1 MMSSATFMSHLKLRR
16 CAELGSSPW
25 VVGRIWIHG
34 KGTLRI
40 GNRVRLDASVE
51 PIELFVGPGAE
62 MVIGDDVEIQG
73 GTSLEALQS
82 VQIGDRCRIG
92 ARCKVLDNNFHQ
104 LAKRLEKPKSVPV
117 VIEAGAILE
126 DGAIVLPGA
135 HVRGASVIK
144 RNAVVRRHPAATAAT
159 AGQEGAAADSSTANP
174 HLAQRI
180 LKRMQTVPSEAL
192 SRAVALVRGR
202 IELRNCQRG
211 GRVYAYGTVRVKNE
225 GAIRLEKRV
234 GFVLGMIPAELICHP
249 GAEIR
254 IDDGTYFNY
263 VTIEAHESITI
274 GERCMFAARVRLT
287 DRGEGAS
294 GPLTIGDDVW
304 VAYGAVIAPGISI
317 GSGSVISA
325 GAVVTKDVPPQSL
338 VIGNPA
344 RSMSLSLFAGT

>member
-1 MMSSATFMSHLKLRR
+1 MTVLMRNSACRQAMTSSATFMSRLKLRR
-16 CAELGSSPW
+16 CAELGSSPL

-40 GNRVRLDASVE
+40 GNRVRLDASIE
-51 PIELFVGPGAE
+51 PIELYVGPGAE

-135 HVRGASVIK
+135 HVRGGSVIK

-159 AGQEGAAADSSTANP
+159 AGQEGAAAASSTVPNP
-174 HLAQRI
+174 DLAQRI
-180 LKRMQTVPSEAL
+180 LKRLQTDPPEAL

-202 IELRNCQRG
+202 IELRNCQRE
-211 GRVYAYGTVRVKNE
+211 GRVYAYGPVRVKNE
-225 GAIRLEKRV
+225 GAIRLGKRV

-254 IDDGTYFNY
+254 IGDGTYFNY
-263 VTIEAHESITI
+263 VAIEAHEFDHHRRTLH
-274 GERCMFAARVRLT
+274 VR
-287 DRGEGAS
+287 R
-294 GPLTIGDDVW
+294 
-304 VAYGAVIAPGISI
+304 YGAPH
-317 GSGSVISA
+317 
-325 GAVVTKDVPPQSL
+325 
-338 VIGNPA
+338 
-344 RSMSLSLFAGT
+344 